1 MEQVAQ
7 SLSDLQLVDEIRRG
21 VSEAE
26 STLYEKFSARVY
38 YLALRELRSP
48 HDAEDVRA
56 EAFLRVLQAV
66 RGDNLHSPQALSSF
80 VLSTAKNVIRE
91 QIRRN
96 ARTEQIDVEDIE
108 KRGKFSHEPAFLDSD
123 VKASIE
129 RVIRRLKAREQQF
142 LRMYYYEELPAEEI
156 ARALGIKPE
165 RLRLIKSRAL
175 KSFREHYERLSKSG
189 YKRA

>member
-108 KRGKFSHEPAFLDSD
+108 KRGKFSHEPAFL
-123 VKASIE
+123 
-129 RVIRRLKAREQQF
+129 
-142 LRMYYYEELPAEEI
+142 
-156 ARALGIKPE
+156 
-165 RLRLIKSRAL
+165 
-175 KSFREHYERLSKSG
+175 
-189 YKRA
+189 